1 MVPVRIRPVPPAF
14 ASVRGGF
21 LSLFPAAYGVRSPAD
36 APALTSQGSEFLSPF
51 PRPAKAGHMV
61 GVAQPEERRSAK
73 PCQPRVRIPPR
84 PPGAHMPH
92 RCQKWESPNLSSADS
107 RQRPPAGI
115 EPCPAVIWDS
125 SEDISRQLKSCCK
138 AMRHKPCWRSA
149 HLMKRQMPVR
159 VRPVPPKGI
168 RILQWVSA
176 PAKRYWLLY
185 VAAYNLGIS
194 ACCDRRRYGSVSQL
208 ARERGS

>member
-1 MVPVRIRPVPPAF
+1 MKT
-14 ASVRGGF
+14 
-21 LSLFPAAYGVRSPAD
+21 SLDSRKRRHNGRRSSA
-36 APALTSQGSEFLSPF
+36 
-51 PRPAKAGHMV
+51 
-61 GVAQPEERRSAK
+61 EERRSAK

-92 RCQKWESPNLSSADS
+92 RCQKWESPNLSKAYS

-149 HLMKRQMPVR
+149 HLMKRQMLVR
-159 VRPVPPKGI
+159 IRPVPPAPKPCVVHGSGLMPCPDGSI
-168 RILQWVSA
+168 RLTHTSITPRIGTPERRGRGGRN
-176 PAKRYWLLY
+176 PATSPKAEQCAMRVW
-185 VAAYNLGIS
+185 
-194 ACCDRRRYGSVSQL
+194 
-208 ARERGS
+208 